1 MQLLTIGSG
10 SKGNCHLLM
19 TEQQSLIVD
28 AGVPVKDIKRAVG
41 YDLSSF
47 VGAIVSHAHADHSK
61 ALTDLNLMGIPTF
74 TPYESEME
82 RQTRRYGE
90 FVIKSFA
97 LKNSEGRWLHTNG
110 DCSECPVHGF
120 LINAEGKSILYVTD
134 FMYMPLVFRK
144 QNLQTMIIGCNYE
157 EDAEIENSVKNYH
170 VRLGHASLSTVKEMV
185 KANRTESLRHIV
197 LCHLSA
203 SADAD
208 RMVREVQ
215 EAAGVG
221 VTVNIAEPGKTI
233 DLGDT
238 PF

>member
-1 MQLLTIGSG
+1 MKLLTIGSG

-28 AGVPVKDIKRAVG
+28 AGVPVKDIKKAVN
-41 YDLSSF
+41 YDLGSLQ
-47 VGAIVSHAHADHSK
+47 GAIFSHVHKDHTK
-61 ALTDLNLMGIPTF
+61 ALSDIKLMGIPTF
-74 TPYESEME
+74 TPYESETE
-82 RQTRRYGE
+82 RQTIRCGE
-90 FVIKSFA
+90 FAIKSFA
-97 LKNSEGRWLHTNG
+97 LRNKEGRWLHTNG
-110 DCSECPVHGF
+110 DGTECPVYGF
-120 LINAEGKSILYVTD
+120 LINAEGKNILYVTD

-144 QNLQTMIIGCNYE
+144 QTLQTMVIGCNYE
-157 EDAEIENSVKNYH
+157 EDMDIENRVKNYH

-185 KANRTESLRHIV
+185 RANKTESLRHIV

-208 RMVREVQ
+208 RMVTEVQ